1 MDHLRMKAHNFV
13 RLVAT
18 PSQIEFQV
26 GQRLHT
32 GRIRGAET
40 SELTAKDAKLEPPS
54 IFGWLS
60 EHTL

>member
-26 GQRLHT
+26 GHRLHT
-32 GRIRGAET
+32 GRIHDAQT
-40 SELTAKDAKLEPPS
+40 SELQLKMQN
-54 IFGWLS
+54 
-60 EHTL
+60 